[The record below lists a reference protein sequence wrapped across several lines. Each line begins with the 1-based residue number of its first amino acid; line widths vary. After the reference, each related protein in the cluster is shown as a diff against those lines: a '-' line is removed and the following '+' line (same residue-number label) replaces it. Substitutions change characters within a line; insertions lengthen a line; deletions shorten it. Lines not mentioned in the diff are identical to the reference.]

1 MKEDQFDHLMML
13 VGLMIA
19 MYDIKVREPNNKD
32 KIERMMR
39 DLLVAH
45 DQTKAIVCNDE
56 DWRDMV

>member
-1 MKEDQFDHLMML
+1 MML

-39 DLLVAH
+39 DLIVEH
-45 DQTKAIVCNDE
+45 DKTKAIVCHDE
-56 DWRDMV
+56 DWRDMI